1 MDERADTKT
10 PLLDAEIEMS
20 DGVKHAHPLQSSR
33 SSSFKP
39 IARAATPTPDADN
52 VPQEKGGDV
61 EQGDVVNNTVEKLE
75 GGDGEGEQAAKEEEE
90 EAEEEYVY
98 QAKQGHKFLFCCC
111 DTKRAVV
118 WLNYIVL
125 LFNILTLTAAIMNGN
140 READGFVKDM
150 IMQGCGMFITLT
162 TILGAY
168 WYSKTIVGVGL
179 IYACYHLTVGIMNMA
194 KYNWTGDNEDGKLV
208 VILPFL
214 WYILTF
220 YAEAMFIIELHD
232 GTMSPETYKTRE
244 KYSCCCNSLL

>member
-20 DGVKHAHPLQSSR
+20 DSIKVKHEQQLQK

-39 IARAATPTPDADN
+39 NTIAATPIPDAEYT
-52 VPQEKGGDV
+52 PQESWGDV
-61 EQGDVVNNTVEKLE
+61 EQGDVISETVEKVE
-75 GGDGEGEQAAKEEEE
+75 GREGEQEDEL
-90 EAEEEYVY
+90 EYVY
-98 QAKQGHKFLFCCC
+98 EAKRGHKFLFCCC
-111 DTKRAVV
+111 DTKRAVI
-118 WLNYIVL
+118 WLNYVVL
-125 LFNILTLTAAIMNGN
+125 LFHILILTATIMNGN
-140 READGFVKDM
+140 READGFVKAM
-150 IMQGCGMFITLT
+150 VMQACGMFIAFATL
-162 TILGAY
+162 LGAY

-220 YAEAMFIIELHD
+220 YAEAMFIVELHD
-232 GTMSPETYKTRE
+232 GTMSRETYKNRE
-244 KYSCCCNSLL
+244 MYSCCCDSLL